1 MADSNQK
8 QKALTFIDSIMK
20 HDRARM
26 RAVCHA
32 DFIWTLVPKSLNI
45 PTSGGDAAIDMLSSL
60 GNTAFRS
67 GSLSAAASRVCE
79 NANTVVLEVNVKGT
93 TIKDRQYDNWYVL
106 WFEFRDGLIAEFR
119 EHVDTKYAV
128 DVLMS

>member
-45 PTSGGDAAIDMLSSL
+45 PTSWGDAAIDMLSSL
-60 GNTAFRS
+60 GNAAFRS
-67 GSLSAAASRVCE
+67 GSLLAAASRVFE
-79 NANTVVLEVNVKGT
+79 KSNSVV
-93 TIKDRQYDNWYVL
+93 R
-106 WFEFRDGLIAEFR
+106 
-119 EHVDTKYAV
+119 
-128 DVLMS
+128 